1 MPKAECN
8 THRIIASLSRAI
20 CYSGFLNMKEFI
32 LILAK
37 RNFLSALLAASLFL
51 AADSVMAGGDSGFY
65 IGGSLGRSSLDV
77 DNVEDIDTADFE
89 IDDDDNA
96 YKVLLGFNFGII
108 PLLDLAVEAAYRDF
122 GEFEGRTSLGVATA
136 EADAVDV
143 FGIVALTFGPL
154 AVFGKAGI
162 VDWDVDTVVED
173 GNIDRSGSDP
183 AYGIGARFQLGSFA
197 IRGEYETFE
206 IADSSDLSMLSVGLT
221 YTF

>member
-1 MPKAECN
+1 MISATRKL
-8 THRIIASLSRAI
+8 LSP
-20 CYSGFLNMKEFI
+20 
-32 LILAK
+32 
-37 RNFLSALLAASLFL
+37 LLAASLLL
-51 AADSVMAGGDSGFY
+51 AANSVMAGGDSGFY

-143 FGIVALTFGPL
+143 FGVVALTFGPL